1 MQLRVRR
8 VLIAAA
14 ALSALAIL
22 PGLPG
27 AGSSQATAAAGPV
40 VPFPGCGQ
48 AASRTTWAGSLTII
62 WNSSCTILVNRTRG
76 WKQAPL
82 GSSGPGTISTTSGL
96 SFTGTNI
103 TAQSGLGL
111 WIPGNGADRQ
121 RRNCTSTCLGSSRRT
136 QAPTTGTAYS
146 FRPEQ
151 WGVSGCTSRAAS
163 ALHCRTTAYYKLTS
177 TGSKVQKRAS
187 GLVGA
192 NARMSVRSSATNL
205 PTVSCNGLRYVEC
218 TNPRTGRAAGSVEN
232 RVDRIYLDT
241 RLITVRIHNQ
251 INQRLN
257 LTDQNFGNWVRDAR
271 AEFRA
276 DTRRD
281 NGLYNN
287 SYSIAPFWGIEG
299 VAQWGALLPIGVAST
314 ASFGYTF
321 VNTDLNGRTNTAFT
335 GSAIRLT
342 VNLDAS
348 GNNLSSDPSFCTS
361 TVSGQAGRPVCRGTA
376 ADASVAVR
384 PADNDRVID
393 IFIEAN

>member
-1 MQLRVRR
+1 MHSWLRR
-8 VLIAAA
+8 VLTSAAA
-14 ALSALAIL
+14 VSALAVV

-27 AGSSQATAAAGPV
+27 AESSQAIAAAGPN
-40 VPFPGCGQ
+40 VPFRGCGQ
-48 AASRTTWAGSLTII
+48 AATRSTWAGFGVII
-62 WNSSCTILVNRTRG
+62 WNSSCTIVVNRTRG
-76 WKQAPL
+76 WAQAPP
-82 GSSGPGTISTTSGL
+82 GSDRPGTITGTSGL
-96 SFTGTNI
+96 SFTGTRI
-103 TAQSGLGL
+103 TAESGLGL
-111 WIPGNGADRQ
+111 WIPGHGADRQ
-121 RRNCTSTCLGSSRRT
+121 RRQCDSTCLGSSRRT
-136 QAPTTGTAYS
+136 RAPTTGTAYS
-146 FRPEQ
+146 FGAGQ
-151 WGVSGCTSRAAS
+151 WGVSGCTSRSGS

-187 GLVGA
+187 ALVGA

-205 PTVSCNGLRYVEC
+205 PTINCTGLRYVEC
-218 TNPRTGRAAGSVEN
+218 TRKVRRAAGSVEN
-232 RVDRIYLDT
+232 RVDRVYLDT

-257 LTDQNFGNWVRDAR
+257 LTSQDFGNWVRDAR

-335 GSAIRLT
+335 GSGIRLT
-342 VNLDAS
+342 VNLDGA
-348 GNNLSSDPSFCTS
+348 GNNLSGDPSFCTS
-361 TVSGQAGRPVCRGTA
+361 TVSGQSGRPLCRGTA
-376 ADASVAVR
+376 ADGSVAVR
-384 PADNDRVID
+384 AAGKDRFID